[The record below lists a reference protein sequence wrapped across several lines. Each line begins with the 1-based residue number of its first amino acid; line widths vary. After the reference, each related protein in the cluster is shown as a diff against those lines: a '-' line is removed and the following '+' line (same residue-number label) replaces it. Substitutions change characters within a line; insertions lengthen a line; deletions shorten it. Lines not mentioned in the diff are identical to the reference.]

1 MFVKTNK
8 GPWVNL
14 NTCRSVEVKKHP
26 ISRHVWVIELR
37 SAIILSHKQ
46 SVYFIGPYEDED
58 QAENDSNLMWKALH
72 NNCPTWSPPKDDSHI
87 ERYSIE
93 PNNKYVEADDVH

>member
-14 NTCRSVEVKKHP
+14 STCRCVEVKEHP
-26 ISRHVWVIELR
+26 VSRQKWVIELR
-37 SAIILSHKQ
+37 SAIILPERQ

-58 QAENDSNLMWKALH
+58 QAENDSKLMWEALH
-72 NNCPTWSPPKDDSHI
+72 NSCPTWSPCKDNINI
-87 ERYSIE
+87 EETSLNVDE
-93 PNNKYVEADDVH
+93 F